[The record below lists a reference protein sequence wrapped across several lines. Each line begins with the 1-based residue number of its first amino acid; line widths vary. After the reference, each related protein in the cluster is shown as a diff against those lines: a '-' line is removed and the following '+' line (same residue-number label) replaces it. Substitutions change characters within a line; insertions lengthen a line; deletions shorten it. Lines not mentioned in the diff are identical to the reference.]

1 MPMGKK
7 KVREMSIFLI
17 ACKNF
22 SWGEKLCPYQR
33 DVLISRA
40 SLERRFRCVVEMY
53 VRDESPLLCV
63 GQCIID
69 AVSVQHC

>member
-1 MPMGKK
+1 MQELFLG
-7 KVREMSIFLI
+7 REIVSL
-17 ACKNF
+17 
-22 SWGEKLCPYQR
+22 SEGCPHFKG
-33 DVLISRA
+33 VLR
-40 SLERRFRCVVEMY
+40 ERRFRCVVEMY